1 MSTKLELIN
10 LIKKNFFLLGKYLCE
25 IKDEKILK
33 LYVVF
38 YHQLIKK
45 YNQELLQ
52 QSTNYKEYIKKLGE
66 LIKNNNFNEYFNI
79 DYECISFPNIIHNSE
94 KNINDIAIHKLNIN
108 ELEFL
113 NKLFSELI
121 DF

>member
-1 MSTKLELIN
+1 MSRELELIN
-10 LIKKNFFLLGKYLCE
+10 LIKKNLFLLGKYLCE
-25 IKDEKILK
+25 INNEKILK
-33 LYVVF
+33 LYIGF

-52 QSTNYKEYIKKLGE
+52 QSSDYKEYIKKLGK
-66 LIKNNNFNEYFNI
+66 LIKNNYLNEYFDT
-79 DYECISFPNIIHNSE
+79 DYECISFPNIIHNDY
-94 KNINDIAIHKLNIN
+94 KNINDITIHKLNVN
-108 ELEFL
+108 ELEFI

>member
-1 MSTKLELIN
+1 MSTELELIN
-10 LIKKNFFLLGKYLCE
+10 LIKKNLFLLGKYLCE

-33 LYVVF
+33 LYIGF

-52 QSTNYKEYIKKLGE
+52 QSSNYKEYIKMLGK
-66 LIKNNNFNEYFNI
+66 LIKNNCLNEYLNI
-79 DYECISFPNIIHNSE
+79 DYEYISFPNIIHNNN
-94 KNINDIAIHKLNIN
+94 KNQNDITIHKLNIN
-108 ELEFL
+108 ELEFI

>member
-1 MSTKLELIN
+1 MSTELELIN
-10 LIKKNFFLLGKYLCE
+10 LIKKNLFLLGKYLCE

-33 LYVVF
+33 LYIGF

-52 QSTNYKEYIKKLGE
+52 QSSNYKEYIKMLGK
-66 LIKNNNFNEYFNI
+66 LIKNNSLNEYLNI
-79 DYECISFPNIIHNSE
+79 DYDCIPFPNIIHNNN
-94 KNINDIAIHKLNIN
+94 KNQNDITIHKLNIN
-108 ELEFL
+108 ELEFI